1 LGKFATYAR
10 KAQVY
15 KTLSH
20 IQGASDTVPIF
31 SGQSPRQLCN
41 LPFEPGKVA
50 SPYRA
55 SSGDSVVRFRD
66 PEMLT
71 GAETDDLP
79 AAIC

>member
-50 SPYRA
+50 LPSA
-55 SSGDSVVRFRD
+55 LSGDSVVRPRD

-71 GAETDDLP
+71 GAKTDDLP